1 VPVRASSATQ
11 IDSLIADLSG
21 VSDVKRDA
29 AVARLSVIGAR
40 AVERLVNLG
49 QSGSSPLA
57 RVAAFRALEA
67 IGDVRGLDPAL
78 KATGDRDAGVATA
91 AVLAARVFIHGEY
104 SVRVVDRLTGV
115 ALDQRRPDVVR
126 VAAVRA
132 LRELDHATVAPLMKS
147 LLRDRSEAVRSE
159 ATAGRE
165 AVDKRAADPAVA
177 LARVADGSLPEDAA
191 AVKRLV
197 MAAADTAPLPVLL
210 KIVERVR
217 ERETSEPR
225 ARRAAWTTARAAAH
239 LALARRDSRLA
250 VYDLRESLEKAAEPL
265 PVDMLA
271 ALEQTGDA
279 SCLEPIAAAYDR
291 ATDPWWRDHLK
302 QAFDAIV
309 ARERLTARHALIK
322 KIRTKHDWA
331 GKAGGAGGR
340 KSGGRGR
347 NGGNKS

>member
-11 IDSLIADLSG
+11 IDTLIADLAG

-40 AVERLVNLG
+40 AVERLVDLG

-67 IGDVRGLDPAL
+67 IGDVRGLEAAL
-78 KATGDRDAGVATA
+78 RAAADRDAGVATA
-91 AVLAARVFIHGEY
+91 AVGVARVFIRGEH

-132 LRELDHATVAPLMKS
+132 LRELDPATVAPVMKS

-159 ATAGRE
+159 AVAGRE
-165 AVDKRAADPAVA
+165 SPEKTAGDPAAA
-177 LARVADGSLPEDAA
+177 LGRIVEGSLPEDAA

-197 MAAADTAPLPVLL
+197 TAAADTAPLPVLL

-217 ERETSEPR
+217 EREASEPR

-250 VYDLRESLEKAAEPL
+250 LYDLRESLEKAGEPL

-271 ALEQTGDA
+271 ALEQAGDA
-279 SCLEPIAAAYDR
+279 SCLEPIASAYDR
-291 ATDPWWRDHLK
+291 ATDRWWRDHLK

-309 ARERLTARHALIK
+309 ARERLTARHAVIR
-322 KIRTKHDWA
+322 KIRAKHNWA
-331 GKAGGAGGR
+331 GRSRGAGR
-340 KSGGRGR
+340 
-347 NGGNKS
+347 